1 MKYKISI
8 IAMHHCNAGVLMGIV
23 DIFKSAN
30 VILKHISN
38 SDDDLF
44 EVRIVSIDGE
54 SVKCSNSYTISV
66 DGNLDLTKDDD
77 VVICLSFSMASADEF
92 IRALERWQ
100 PLTFWLKNNANSF
113 DLIVGTGGG
122 VFLLAEAGLLDDKT
136 ATTAWWFDQVFKQR
150 YPAIKVDEKLIYVEQ
165 GNTLCAGANNSWQIA
180 SLVVIEKYAGRDFAK
195 TISRYMMIDYER
207 RSLAPDLFISQ
218 VHTDNRIV
226 NKADVWIQKNL
237 SQDIRI
243 EDIANYVSVSP
254 RTLVRHFQLALGES
268 PLSYVQKARIEKCK
282 LLLRISD
289 MTFTEIVYRCGYKD
303 TSTLRRLFKKHNLE
317 TPSAYR
323 QKFRGD

>member
-8 IAMHHCNAGVLMGIV
+8 IAMHGCNAGVLMGVV

-30 VILKHISN
+30 LILKHVSN
-38 SDDDLF
+38 CEDDLF
-44 EVRIVSIDGE
+44 KVSVVSIDGKP
-54 SVKCSNSYTISV
+54 VKCSNSYTITV
-66 DGNLDLTKDDD
+66 DGGFGLIKDDD

-92 IRALERWQ
+92 IRALERWS
-100 PLTFWLKNNANSF
+100 TISTWLKNNAEYF

-122 VFLLAEAGLLDDKT
+122 VFLLAEAGLLDNKT
-136 ATTAWWFDQVFKQR
+136 ASTAWWFDQVFKQR
-150 YPAIKVDEKLIYVEQ
+150 YPAINVDEKSIYVEQ
-165 GNTLCAGANNSWQIA
+165 GNILCAGTNNSWQIA

-218 VHTDNRIV
+218 IQTENKVV
-226 NKADVWIQKNL
+226 NAADVWIQKNL
-237 SQDIRI
+237 SKVIRV
-243 EDIANYVSVSP
+243 EDIADYVSVSP
-254 RTLVRHFQLALGES
+254 RTLVRHFQQALGES
-268 PLSYVQKARIEKCK
+268 PLSYVQKIRIEKCK

-289 MTFTEIVYRCGYKD
+289 MTFSEIVYRCGYTD
-303 TSTLRRLFKKHNLE
+303 TSSLRRLFKKHNLD

-323 QKFRGD
+323 QKFRK